1 MILDLVEEV
10 GEISV
15 LALLLE
21 WAHQVRAYVVILVI
35 HLLSPLL
42 IVSIVSVKVHEV
54 LVHQACAIRIL
65 KVYIVAH
72 LTVVTCVP
80 MLTVTESCVTVVVA
94 KAIAL
99 HHVRVVLWHAH
110 SDLAQARLFLLLH
123 ETGLALMTQLA
134 RVRRWAVTLSR
145 FHLFSFCCRIAL
157 FRVVLGDRVVVAQ
170 VIEAVFCWFSV
181 QSEVDIFF
189 AILRVFAAESP
200 AGCIVTMIIV
210 FVNLIDAVS
219 VLLEVEEQL
228 GLVFIVEVFLRDDE
242 VSLRVPVLE
251 SANLGQV
258 REFVG
263 YIPEVNLPIKVHH
276 QLQAFTHLYVI
287 LARWVD

>member
-21 WAHQVRAYVVILVI
+21 WVHQVRAYVVVLVI

-42 IVSIVSVKVHEV
+42 IVSIVGVKVHEV
-54 LVHQACAIRIL
+54 LVHQARAIRIL
-65 KVYIVAH
+65 KVYIVTH

-80 MLTVTESCVTVVVA
+80 MLTVTESCVPVVVA
-94 KAIAL
+94 EAIAL
-99 HHVRVVLWHAH
+99 HHVRVILRHAH
-110 SDLAQARLFLLLH
+110 SDLTEARLFLLLH

-134 RVRRWAVTLSR
+134 RVRRWALTRSIS
-145 FHLFSFCCRIAL
+145 HLFSFRCRVAF

-170 VIEAVFCWFSV
+170 VIEAVFCWLSV

-189 AILRVFAAESP
+189 VISRVFAAENP
-200 AGCIVTMIIV
+200 AGCIVTMTVV
-210 FVNLIDAVS
+210 FINLIDAVS
-219 VLLEVEEQL
+219 VLREIEEQL
-228 GLVFIVEVFLRDDE
+228 GLVFIVEVFLRVDE
-242 VSLRVPVLE
+242 VGLRVRVLE

-263 YIPEVNLPIKVHH
+263 HFPEVNLPVKVHH
-276 QLQAFTHLYVI
+276 HLQGFTHLYVI